1 MLGWLSRKGGQLGLR
16 LATGGGGRAEG
27 GQVSLREADRTT
39 GSKGGGGMCREE
51 RRWGSQRRKGFG
63 KVGRQGRHSQ
73 GRGWGG
79 GQERA
84 KALSPFKA
92 AGTQAPSPAQA
103 WQGRGPQDAAQA
115 TKGLLLPRGSDPC
128 PHPSSQ
134 FTLPGQPHTL
144 HKAV

>member
-1 MLGWLSRKGGQLGLR
+1 MGGH
-16 LATGGGGRAEG
+16 
-27 GQVSLREADRTT
+27 
-39 GSKGGGGMCREE
+39 REE
-51 RRWGSQRRKGFG
+51 RGSG
-63 KVGRQGRHSQ
+63 KWADREDTARAEAGE
-73 GRGWGG
+73 GG

-134 FTLPGQPHTL
+134 FTLLGQPHTL